1 MSNHIISS
9 AMYNAA
15 EKVLDLYA
23 QQQELREKLG
33 ISQRPCPR
41 CGGKMREG
49 ELVLNALSRYS
60 NAYICPDCGV
70 EEAYTGKADF
80 NNWFAMRYNKSHLTE
95 RQFAASGSC
104 FAPVLNIYGEVNGIT
119 FTSEEFSGTMDSQK
133 FWDDLAAYAASIHA
147 FVRLLY

>member
-70 EEAYTGKADF
+70 EEAYTG
-80 NNWFAMRYNKSHLTE
+80 NIRFARATCRYSWQNV
-95 RQFAASGSC
+95 QAA
-104 FAPVLNIYGEVNGIT
+104 F
-119 FTSEEFSGTMDSQK
+119 Q
-133 FWDDLAAYAASIHA
+133 
-147 FVRLLY
+147 LLGCRV